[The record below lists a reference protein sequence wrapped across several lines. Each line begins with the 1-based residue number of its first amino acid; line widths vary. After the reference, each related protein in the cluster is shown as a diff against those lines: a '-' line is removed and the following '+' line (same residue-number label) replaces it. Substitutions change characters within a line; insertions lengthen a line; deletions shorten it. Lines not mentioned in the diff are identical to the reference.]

1 MLNNAEL
8 LKNAGYING
17 EWTGSES
24 DKRFEVTNAFSK
36 EVICTL
42 PDMGAKETNDA
53 IEAANNSWSNWRS
66 RTAKERAVILKKWFD
81 LITNNQEDLA
91 ILMTAEQGN
100 HLQKQKAK

>member
-1 MLNNAEL
+1 MLNNADL

-42 PDMGAKETNDA
+42 PNMGTKETNMA
-53 IEAANNSWSNWRS
+53 IDAANQSWPSWRS
-66 RTAKERAVILKKWFD
+66 MTAKERALILKKWFD
-81 LITNNQEDLA
+81 LIIDNQEDLA
-91 ILMTAEQGN
+91 TLMTAEQG
-100 HLQKQKAK
+100 

>member
-42 PDMGAKETNDA
+42 PDMGAKE
-53 IEAANNSWSNWRS
+53 
-66 RTAKERAVILKKWFD
+66 
-81 LITNNQEDLA
+81 
-91 ILMTAEQGN
+91 LMTPLKPPTIPGQIGEVELPKKEQ
-100 HLQKQKAK
+100 